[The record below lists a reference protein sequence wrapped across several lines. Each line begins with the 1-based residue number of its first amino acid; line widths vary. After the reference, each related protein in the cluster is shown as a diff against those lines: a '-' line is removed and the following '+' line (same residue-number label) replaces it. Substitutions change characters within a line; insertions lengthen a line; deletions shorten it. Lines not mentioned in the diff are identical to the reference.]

1 MKRDENVEM
10 MVINR
15 IEKIRN
21 KGIRTRADVANIGE
35 YIRDVSLRLLW
46 HMERKT
52 GEDVVMRTLNMEVG
66 EHRHIGR
73 PIQ

>member
-10 MVINR
+10 MVINS

-35 YIRDVSLRLLW
+35 HIRDVSLRLL
-46 HMERKT
+46 
-52 GEDVVMRTLNMEVG
+52 
-66 EHRHIGR
+66 
-73 PIQ
+73 